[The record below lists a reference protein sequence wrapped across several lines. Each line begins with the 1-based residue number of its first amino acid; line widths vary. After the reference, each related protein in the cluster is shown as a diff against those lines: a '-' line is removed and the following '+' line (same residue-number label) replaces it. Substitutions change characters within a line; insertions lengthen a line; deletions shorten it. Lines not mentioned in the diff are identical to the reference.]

1 MLSVRVWFTS
11 FDPVFMSF
19 TYNNIATALGIV
31 LATFLYFNDCRTPIV
46 SESSKE
52 LNSSKEVNSQKLS
65 RPLLGI
71 TSSPG
76 LVATAMG
83 FGALLFLT
91 QLLFGDVSVVSRW
104 AVAPYPDR
112 GPYPYPWR

>member
-1 MLSVRVWFTS
+1 
-11 FDPVFMSF
+11 MSF